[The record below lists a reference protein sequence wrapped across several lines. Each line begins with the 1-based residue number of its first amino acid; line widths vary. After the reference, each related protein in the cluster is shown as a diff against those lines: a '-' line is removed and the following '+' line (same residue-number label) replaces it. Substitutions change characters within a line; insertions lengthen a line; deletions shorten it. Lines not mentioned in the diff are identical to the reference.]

1 MGKRWGIC
9 LNASAPTT
17 LSIFY
22 KSLWDCH
29 RIVFKGGFKTT
40 NEELFKTL
48 SDAVVSCK
56 KDDVIAA
63 VEKAKGQAPAV
74 ELIDNGLAAGMNEV
88 GVLFERGKLFLP
100 HVMMAADAMSAGV
113 ELLQAEILA
122 GGGTSSKLG
131 VIVNGTV
138 EGDVHDIGKAIVST
152 MLQAAGFEVHDIG
165 RDVPVQNFID
175 KIKETNAD
183 MVGLSALMTTTLQGQ
198 KEVIELLKENG
209 MRDKVKVMV
218 GGAPATDAW
227 AKKCGADCYAEN
239 ASEAVAKA
247 KELLL

>member
-1 MGKRWGIC
+1 M
-9 LNASAPTT
+9 
-17 LSIFY
+17 
-22 KSLWDCH
+22 
-29 RIVFKGGFKTT
+29 VFKGGFKTT
-40 NEELFKTL
+40 TEELFKEL

-56 KDDVIAA
+56 KDGVIAA

-113 ELLQAEILA
+113 ELLQDELA
-122 GGGTSSKLG
+122 SGEGAGNKLG

-165 RDVPVQNFID
+165 RDVPLQNFID

-209 MRDKVKVMV
+209 MRDGIKVMV

-227 AKKCGADCYAEN
+227 AKKIGADCYAEN
-239 ASEAVAKA
+239 ASEAVVKA

>member
-1 MGKRWGIC
+1 M
-9 LNASAPTT
+9 
-17 LSIFY
+17 
-22 KSLWDCH
+22 
-29 RIVFKGGFKTT
+29 VFKGGFKTT
-40 NEELFKTL
+40 TEELFKEL

-63 VEKAKGQAPAV
+63 VTKAKGQAPAV

-100 HVMMAADAMSAGV
+100 HVMMAADAMAAGV
-113 ELLQAEILA
+113 ELLQDELA
-122 GGGTSSKLG
+122 SGEGAGEKLG

-165 RDVPVQNFID
+165 RDVPLQNFID

-209 MRDKVKVMV
+209 MRDNIKVMV

-227 AKKCGADCYAEN
+227 AKKIGADCYAEN
-239 ASEAVAKA
+239 ASEAVVKA

>member
-1 MGKRWGIC
+1 MG
-9 LNASAPTT
+9 
-17 LSIFY
+17 
-22 KSLWDCH
+22 
-29 RIVFKGGFKTT
+29 
-40 NEELFKTL
+40 
-48 SDAVVSCK
+48 
-56 KDDVIAA
+56 
-63 VEKAKGQAPAV
+63 KAKGQAPAV

-113 ELLQAEILA
+113 ELLQDELSA
-122 GGGTSSKLG
+122 GEGSAKLG

-165 RDVPVQNFID
+165 RDVPLQNFID

-198 KEVIELLKENG
+198 KDVIELLKENG
-209 MRDKVKVMV
+209 LRDDIKVMV

-227 AKKCGADCYAEN
+227 AKKIGADCYAEN
-239 ASEAVAKA
+239 ASEAVVKA

>member
-1 MGKRWGIC
+1 M
-9 LNASAPTT
+9 
-17 LSIFY
+17 
-22 KSLWDCH
+22 
-29 RIVFKGGFKTT
+29 VFKGGFKTT
-40 NEELFKTL
+40 TEELFKEL

-56 KDDVIAA
+56 KDDVVAA
-63 VEKAKGQAPAV
+63 VNKAKGQAPAV
-74 ELIDNGLAAGMNEV
+74 ELIDNGLAAGMNQV

-113 ELLQAEILA
+113 ELLQDELA
-122 GGGTSSKLG
+122 SGEGSAKLG

-165 RDVPVQNFID
+165 RDVPLQNFID

-209 MRDKVKVMV
+209 MRDDVKVMV

-227 AKKCGADCYAEN
+227 AKKIGADCYAEN
-239 ASEAVAKA
+239 ASEAVVKA